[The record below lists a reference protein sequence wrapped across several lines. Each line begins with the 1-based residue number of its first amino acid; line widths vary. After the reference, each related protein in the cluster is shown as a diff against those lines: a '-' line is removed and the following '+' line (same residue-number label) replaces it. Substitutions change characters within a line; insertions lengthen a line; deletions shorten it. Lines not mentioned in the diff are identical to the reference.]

1 MDINTAEY
9 IGSWQKNAD
18 MPHTELPEF
27 AFIGRSNVGKS
38 SLINMLTQRNGLA
51 KTSSTPGKTQ
61 SINLFLL
68 NKKIQFVDLPGYG
81 YAKLSK
87 DKREIFGK
95 MIKHYLHERVNMYC
109 LFVLIDLRIKP
120 QQIDMDFINECGE
133 HDIPMALIGT
143 KADKLKP
150 AELEANKAA
159 IDAKLLEFWNELPP
173 FFISSAETKVGRDEV
188 WNFIKGTLPK
198 WINPIN
204 GRVEVIAAISFFSL
218 PQDWLLVTLLISYF
232 KIYVC

>member
-1 MDINTAEY
+1 MEINTADY

-68 NKKIQFVDLPGYG
+68 NKQIQFVDLPGYG
-81 YAKLSK
+81 YAKVSK
-87 DKREIFGK
+87 DQREVFGK
-95 MIKHYLHERVNMYC
+95 MIKYYLRDRVNLFC
-109 LFVLIDLRIKP
+109 LFVLVDLRIKP
-120 QQIDMDFINECGE
+120 QAIDLSFINECGE
-133 HDIPMALIGT
+133 NGIPMALIGT
-143 KADKLKP
+143 KADKLKASEL
-150 AELEANKAA
+150 AENKVA
-159 IDAKLLEFWNELPP
+159 IEQALLEVWEELPP
-173 FFISSAETKVGRDEV
+173 FFISSSETKAGREEI

-198 WINPIN
+198 
-204 GRVEVIAAISFFSL
+204 
-218 PQDWLLVTLLISYF
+218 
-232 KIYVC
+232 

>member
-1 MDINTAEY
+1 MIIKDATFLISNTEIAKCPTD
-9 IGSWQKNAD
+9 GK
-18 MPHTELPEF
+18 PEF

-159 IDAKLLEFWNELPP
+159 IDAKLLEFWNEIPP

-198 WINPIN
+198 
-204 GRVEVIAAISFFSL
+204 
-218 PQDWLLVTLLISYF
+218 
-232 KIYVC
+232 

>member
-81 YAKLSK
+81 YAKVSK
-87 DKREIFGK
+87 DQREVFGK
-95 MIKHYLHERVNMYC
+95 MIKYYLRDRVNLFC

-120 QQIDMDFINECGE
+120 QAIDLSFINECGE
-133 HDIPMALIGT
+133 NGIPMALIGT
-143 KADKLKP
+143 KADKLKASEL
-150 AELEANKAA
+150 AENKAA
-159 IDAKLLEFWNELPP
+159 IENALLEVWEQLPP
-173 FFISSAETKVGRDEV
+173 FFISNSETKEGREEI
-188 WNFIKGTLPK
+188 WQFIQGTLPK
-198 WINPIN
+198 
-204 GRVEVIAAISFFSL
+204 
-218 PQDWLLVTLLISYF
+218 
-232 KIYVC
+232 

>member
-95 MIKHYLHERVNMYC
+95 MIKHYLHERVNLYC

-188 WNFIKGTLPK
+188 WNFIEGTLPK
-198 WINPIN
+198 
-204 GRVEVIAAISFFSL
+204 
-218 PQDWLLVTLLISYF
+218 
-232 KIYVC
+232 

>member
-68 NKKIQFVDLPGYG
+68 NKQIQFVDLPGYG
-81 YAKLSK
+81 YAKVSK
-87 DKREIFGK
+87 DQREVFGK
-95 MIKHYLHERVNMYC
+95 MIKYYLRDRVNLFC
-109 LFVLIDLRIKP
+109 LFVLVDLRIKP
-120 QQIDMDFINECGE
+120 QAIDLSFINECGE
-133 HDIPMALIGT
+133 NGIPMALIGT
-143 KADKLKP
+143 KADKLKASEL
-150 AELEANKAA
+150 AENKAA
-159 IDAKLLEFWNELPP
+159 IEQALLEVWEELPP
-173 FFISSAETKVGRDEV
+173 FFISSSETKAGREEI

-198 WINPIN
+198 
-204 GRVEVIAAISFFSL
+204 
-218 PQDWLLVTLLISYF
+218 
-232 KIYVC
+232 

>member
-38 SLINMLTQRNGLA
+38 SLINMLTQRSGLA

-120 QQIDMDFINECGE
+120 QQIDLDFINECGE

-159 IDAKLLEFWNELPP
+159 IDAKLLEVWNELPP
-173 FFISSAETKVGRDEV
+173 FFISSSESKVGRDEI
-188 WNFIKGTLPK
+188 WEFIKGTLP
-198 WINPIN
+198 N
-204 GRVEVIAAISFFSL
+204 
-218 PQDWLLVTLLISYF
+218 
-232 KIYVC
+232 

>member
-150 AELEANKAA
+150 AELVANKAA
-159 IDAKLLEFWNELPP
+159 IDAKLLEFWNEIPP

-198 WINPIN
+198 
-204 GRVEVIAAISFFSL
+204 
-218 PQDWLLVTLLISYF
+218 
-232 KIYVC
+232 

>member
-1 MDINTAEY
+1 MEINTADY

-68 NKKIQFVDLPGYG
+68 NKQIQFVDLPGYG
-81 YAKLSK
+81 YAKVSK
-87 DKREIFGK
+87 DQREVFGK
-95 MIKHYLHERVNMYC
+95 MIKYYLRDRVNLFC
-109 LFVLIDLRIKP
+109 LFVLVDLRIKP
-120 QQIDMDFINECGE
+120 QAIDLSFINECGE
-133 HDIPMALIGT
+133 NGIPMALIGT
-143 KADKLKP
+143 KADKLKASEL
-150 AELEANKAA
+150 AENKVA
-159 IDAKLLEFWNELPP
+159 IEQALLEVWEELPP
-173 FFISSAETKVGRDEV
+173 FFISSAETRAGREEI

-198 WINPIN
+198 
-204 GRVEVIAAISFFSL
+204 
-218 PQDWLLVTLLISYF
+218 
-232 KIYVC
+232 

>member
-95 MIKHYLHERVNMYC
+95 MIKHYLHERVNLFC

-133 HDIPMALIGT
+133 HSIPMALIGT

-159 IDAKLLEFWNELPP
+159 IEAKLLEFWNELPP
-173 FFISSAETKVGRDEV
+173 FFISSSESKLGRDEV
-188 WNFIKGTLPK
+188 WGFIKSSLPK
-198 WINPIN
+198 
-204 GRVEVIAAISFFSL
+204 
-218 PQDWLLVTLLISYF
+218 
-232 KIYVC
+232 

>member
-95 MIKHYLHERVNMYC
+95 MIKHYLHERVNLFC

-133 HDIPMALIGT
+133 HEIPMALIGT

-150 AELEANKAA
+150 ADLEANNAA
-159 IDAKLLEFWNELPP
+159 IDANLLEFWNELPP
-173 FFISSAETKVGRDEV
+173 FFISSSETKVGRDEI
-188 WNFIKGTLPK
+188 WEFIKGTLPK
-198 WINPIN
+198 
-204 GRVEVIAAISFFSL
+204 
-218 PQDWLLVTLLISYF
+218 
-232 KIYVC
+232 

>member
-150 AELEANKAA
+150 AELEVNKAA
-159 IDAKLLEFWNELPP
+159 SDAKLLEFWNEIPP

-198 WINPIN
+198 
-204 GRVEVIAAISFFSL
+204 
-218 PQDWLLVTLLISYF
+218 
-232 KIYVC
+232 

>member
-95 MIKHYLHERVNMYC
+95 MIKHYLHERVNLYC

-173 FFISSAETKVGRDEV
+173 FFISSAEAKIGRDEV

-198 WINPIN
+198 
-204 GRVEVIAAISFFSL
+204 
-218 PQDWLLVTLLISYF
+218 
-232 KIYVC
+232 

>member
-95 MIKHYLHERVNMYC
+95 MIKHYLHERVNLYC

-120 QQIDMDFINECGE
+120 QQIDLDFINECGE

-150 AELEANKAA
+150 TELEVNKAA
-159 IDAKLLEFWNELPP
+159 IDAKLLEVWNELPP
-173 FFISSAETKVGRDEV
+173 FFISSSESKVGRDEI
-188 WNFIKGTLPK
+188 WEFIKGTLP
-198 WINPIN
+198 N
-204 GRVEVIAAISFFSL
+204 
-218 PQDWLLVTLLISYF
+218 
-232 KIYVC
+232 

>member
-150 AELEANKAA
+150 VELEANKAA

-198 WINPIN
+198 
-204 GRVEVIAAISFFSL
+204 
-218 PQDWLLVTLLISYF
+218 
-232 KIYVC
+232 

>member
-1 MDINTAEY
+1 MEINTAEY

-81 YAKLSK
+81 YAKVSK
-87 DKREIFGK
+87 DQREVFGK
-95 MIKHYLHERVNMYC
+95 MIKYYLRDRVNLFC
-109 LFVLIDLRIKP
+109 LFVLVDLRIKP
-120 QQIDMDFINECGE
+120 QAIDLNFINECGE
-133 HDIPMALIGT
+133 NGIPMALIGT
-143 KADKLKP
+143 KADKLKASEL
-150 AELEANKAA
+150 AENKAA
-159 IDAKLLEFWNELPP
+159 IENALLEVWDELPP
-173 FFISSAETKVGRDEV
+173 FFISSSETKEGREEI
-188 WNFIKGTLPK
+188 WSFIKGST
-198 WINPIN
+198 
-204 GRVEVIAAISFFSL
+204 
-218 PQDWLLVTLLISYF
+218 Q
-232 KIYVC
+232 

>member
-1 MDINTAEY
+1 LIPTRNTPIFAEAKSQQMDINTAEY

-95 MIKHYLHERVNMYC
+95 MIKHYLHERVNLFC

-133 HDIPMALIGT
+133 HEIPMALIGT

-150 AELEANKAA
+150 AELEANKAS
-159 IDAKLLEFWNELPP
+159 IDTKLLEFWNELPP
-173 FFISSAETKVGRDEV
+173 FFISSSETKVGRDEI
-188 WNFIKGTLPK
+188 WEFIKGTLPK
-198 WINPIN
+198 
-204 GRVEVIAAISFFSL
+204 
-218 PQDWLLVTLLISYF
+218 
-232 KIYVC
+232 

>member
-143 KADKLKP
+143 KADKRKP

-198 WINPIN
+198 
-204 GRVEVIAAISFFSL
+204 
-218 PQDWLLVTLLISYF
+218 
-232 KIYVC
+232 

>member
-120 QQIDMDFINECGE
+120 QQIDLDFINECGE

-159 IDAKLLEFWNELPP
+159 IDAKLLEVWNELPP
-173 FFISSAETKVGRDEV
+173 FFISSSESKVGRDEI
-188 WNFIKGTLPK
+188 WEFIKDTLP
-198 WINPIN
+198 N
-204 GRVEVIAAISFFSL
+204 
-218 PQDWLLVTLLISYF
+218 
-232 KIYVC
+232 

>member
-1 MDINTAEY
+1 LIPTRNTPIFAEAKSQQMDINTAEY

-95 MIKHYLHERVNMYC
+95 MIKHYLHERVNLFC

-133 HDIPMALIGT
+133 HEIPMALIGT

-173 FFISSAETKVGRDEV
+173 FFISSSETKVGRDEI
-188 WNFIKGTLPK
+188 WEFIKGTLPK
-198 WINPIN
+198 
-204 GRVEVIAAISFFSL
+204 
-218 PQDWLLVTLLISYF
+218 
-232 KIYVC
+232 

>member
-81 YAKLSK
+81 YAKVSK
-87 DKREIFGK
+87 DQREVFGK
-95 MIKHYLHERVNMYC
+95 MIKYYLRDRVNLFC
-109 LFVLIDLRIKP
+109 LFILIDLRIKP
-120 QQIDMDFINECGE
+120 QAIDLSFINECGE
-133 HDIPMALIGT
+133 NGIPMALIGT
-143 KADKLKP
+143 KADKLKASEL
-150 AELEANKAA
+150 AENKAA
-159 IDAKLLEFWNELPP
+159 IENALLEVWEQLPP
-173 FFISSAETKVGRDEV
+173 FFISSSETKEGREEI
-188 WNFIKGTLPK
+188 WQFIQG
-198 WINPIN
+198 
-204 GRVEVIAAISFFSL
+204 
-218 PQDWLLVTLLISYF
+218 
-232 KIYVC
+232 CM

>member
-1 MDINTAEY
+1 MEINTADY

-68 NKKIQFVDLPGYG
+68 NKQIQFVDLPGYG
-81 YAKLSK
+81 YAKVSK
-87 DKREIFGK
+87 DQREVFGK
-95 MIKHYLHERVNMYC
+95 MIKYYLRDRVNLFC
-109 LFVLIDLRIKP
+109 LFVLLDLRIKP
-120 QQIDMDFINECGE
+120 QAIDLSFINECGE
-133 HDIPMALIGT
+133 NSIPMALIGT
-143 KADKLKP
+143 KADKLKASEL
-150 AELEANKAA
+150 AENKAA
-159 IDAKLLEFWNELPP
+159 IEQALLEVWEELPP
-173 FFISSAETKVGRDEV
+173 FFISSAETKAGREEI

-198 WINPIN
+198 
-204 GRVEVIAAISFFSL
+204 
-218 PQDWLLVTLLISYF
+218 
-232 KIYVC
+232 

>member
-95 MIKHYLHERVNMYC
+95 MIKHYLHERVNLYC

-150 AELEANKAA
+150 TELEANKAA
-159 IDAKLLEFWNELPP
+159 IEAKLLEFWNELPP

-198 WINPIN
+198 
-204 GRVEVIAAISFFSL
+204 
-218 PQDWLLVTLLISYF
+218 
-232 KIYVC
+232 

>member
-61 SINLFLL
+61 SINLILL

-198 WINPIN
+198 
-204 GRVEVIAAISFFSL
+204 
-218 PQDWLLVTLLISYF
+218 
-232 KIYVC
+232 

>member
-1 MDINTAEY
+1 MEINTAEY

-81 YAKLSK
+81 YAKVSK
-87 DKREIFGK
+87 DQREVFGK
-95 MIKHYLHERVNMYC
+95 MIKYYLRDRVNLFC

-120 QQIDMDFINECGE
+120 QAIDLSFINECGE
-133 HDIPMALIGT
+133 NGIPMALIGT
-143 KADKLKP
+143 KADKLKASEL
-150 AELEANKAA
+150 AENKAA
-159 IDAKLLEFWNELPP
+159 IENALLEVWEQLPP
-173 FFISSAETKVGRDEV
+173 FFISSSETKEGREEI
-188 WNFIKGTLPK
+188 WQFIQG
-198 WINPIN
+198 
-204 GRVEVIAAISFFSL
+204 
-218 PQDWLLVTLLISYF
+218 
-232 KIYVC
+232 CM

>member
-95 MIKHYLHERVNMYC
+95 MIKHYLHERVNLYC

-143 KADKLKP
+143 KADKPKP

-198 WINPIN
+198 
-204 GRVEVIAAISFFSL
+204 
-218 PQDWLLVTLLISYF
+218 
-232 KIYVC
+232 

>member
-120 QQIDMDFINECGE
+120 QQIDLDFINECGE

-150 AELEANKAA
+150 AELEVNKAA
-159 IDAKLLEFWNELPP
+159 IDAKLLEVWNELPP
-173 FFISSAETKVGRDEV
+173 FFISSSESKVGRDEI
-188 WNFIKGTLPK
+188 WEFIKGTLP
-198 WINPIN
+198 N
-204 GRVEVIAAISFFSL
+204 
-218 PQDWLLVTLLISYF
+218 
-232 KIYVC
+232 